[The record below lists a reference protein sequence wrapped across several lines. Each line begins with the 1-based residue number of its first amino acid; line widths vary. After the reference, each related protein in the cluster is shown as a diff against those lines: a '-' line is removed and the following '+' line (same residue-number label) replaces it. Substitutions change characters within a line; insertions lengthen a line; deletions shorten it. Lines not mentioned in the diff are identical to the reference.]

1 MGLLKGGHGGGVFA
15 LAAIALVVSVIL
27 VLVAGRKDDDR
38 AQTRTQARYL
48 GVITLVSLFVALFA
62 FFGVVRSLTNLIPG
76 EERSSVTIPGLPPE
90 LEGLDVEELIEDL
103 PFDIPGLDQSGPT
116 YDDRQLQKTIEFGLL
131 FFAAITVFAFHDRRA
146 RKLVPA
152 ENFPGDATGRIAR
165 AALYG
170 ACAVAALL
178 TLFAAAKGIYGFF
191 RIIIPGVTG
200 DNSDFEREKGV
211 AQLISFGLLAG
222 ASAFIFLRAWFWL
235 PEHRDS
241 K

>member
-1 MGLLKGGHGGGVFA
+1 MGLLEGGHGGGVFA
-15 LAAIALVVSVIL
+15 LAAIALVVAVIL
-27 VLVAGRKDDDR
+27 VLVAGRRDDDR

-48 GVITLVSLFVALFA
+48 GVITLISLFIALFA
-62 FFGVVRSLTNLIPG
+62 LFGVVRSLTNLIPG
-76 EERSSVTIPGLPPE
+76 EGGSSVSIPGLPPE
-90 LEGLDVEELIEDL
+90 LQDLDIEDLIEDL
-103 PFDIPGLDQSGPT
+103 DLPGFEQRGPS

-152 ENFPGDATGRIAR
+152 EKFPGDATGRIAR

-178 TLFAAAKGIYGFF
+178 ALFAAAKGIYGIF

-200 DNSDFEREKGV
+200 DDSDFEREKGV
-211 AQLISFGLLAG
+211 AQLISFGVLAG

-235 PEHRDS
+235 PEHRD
-241 K
+241 